1 MFKWRDK
8 NDNQRKRQKIK
19 EHCNSMKA
27 CAYCKLCDVELNC
40 FNVVKYGSDEEVE
53 KLYNILTY
61 GTEAVTRNIAEVSYT
76 FICKQCGAHL
86 EDCVKA
92 VYTDIDDVDDDEGA
106 KDIVYS
112 EYEFKFCP
120 ECGRKVVE
128 E

>member
-1 MFKWRDK
+1 MTIKE
-8 NDNQRKRQKIK
+8 KRQKIK

-27 CAYCKLCDVELNC
+27 CAYCKLCDVQLNC

-61 GTEAVTRNIAEVSYT
+61 GTEAVTRNVAEVSDT
-76 FICKQCGAHL
+76 FICKKCGIRIMRAIYG
-86 EDCVKA
+86 EDAEDTTYHEC
-92 VYTDIDDVDDDEGA
+92 
-106 KDIVYS
+106 
-112 EYEFKFCP
+112 EFKFCP

>member
-1 MFKWRDK
+1 MTIEE
-8 NDNQRKRQKIK
+8 KRLKIK

-40 FNVVKYGSDEEVE
+40 FNVVKYGSDEAVG

-61 GTEAVTRNIAEVSYT
+61 GTEAVTRNLSAVSDR
-76 FICKQCGAHL
+76 FFCEKCGIRL

-92 VYTDIDDVDDDEGA
+92 VYDEEDEDT
-106 KDIVYS
+106 KYQ